1 MTAVAAPPAIQTALV
16 ARSGSEANAMG
27 VHCSMD
33 STNAAKTALASA
45 SVMQTKTKVA
55 RGHPLAEANG
65 ALTGL
70 VRLEKAIGLHIA
82 R

>member
-1 MTAVAAPPAIQTALV
+1 
-16 ARSGSEANAMG
+16 
-27 VHCSMD
+27 
-33 STNAAKTALASA
+33 
-45 SVMQTKTKVA
+45 MQTKTKVA
-55 RGHPLAEANG
+55 RGHPLVEANG